1 MEGKRELAPDEE
13 LEQPSNRGRH
23 YFAAFREDGT
33 LVVVFVSI
41 DGLFYK
47 PMSEIHWFEV
57 GLWILMGL
65 ALLYLGARFDRLET
79 RT

>member
-1 MEGKRELAPDEE
+1 MAGARERTLEE
-13 LEQPSNRGRH
+13 EPERESNRGRH
-23 YFAAFREDGT
+23 YHAALREAGT

-47 PMSEIHWFEV
+47 AMPEIHWFEV

-65 ALLYLGARFDRLET
+65 TLLYLGARFDRLET